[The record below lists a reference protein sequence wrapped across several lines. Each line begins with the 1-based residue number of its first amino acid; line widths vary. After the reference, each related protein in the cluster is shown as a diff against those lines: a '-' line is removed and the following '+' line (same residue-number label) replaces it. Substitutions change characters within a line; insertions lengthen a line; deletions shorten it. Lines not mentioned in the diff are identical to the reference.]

1 MITGL
6 KRKQFPISNN
16 AKNLLDKKE
25 DHDLRRKHKIRH
37 SPFIA
42 KLKEVC
48 GRLNYHQKRCVL
60 FLREHQ
66 TAFFIRFVKTNLA
79 RFGVVACALF
89 VSIANI
95 NSKNGTIF
103 TDFLSSREEAAPLYN
118 KIEKS
123 KSLAL
128 ATIADAYEM
137 TSASEYEEFL
147 KEEGEKHTVLGALVP
162 VSNPTPEEFRESGD
176 DVFVYKVQD
185 GDTAS
190 SIAQKYS
197 ITVKTVLWANDLSE
211 SSVIKPGDEIFI
223 LPITGI
229 QHTVKQGDTV
239 KSLAKKYKSSEEKI
253 IAFNELPA
261 DGKLQTGTEII
272 IPDGQGEDA
281 VQPARPTNPGT
292 NTVDDKNQQIFS
304 KKYYAYP
311 AHKFPYGWCTWYVAS
326 RRHVPWGGNAGTW
339 LYHAKSYGA
348 ATGKSPKV
356 GAIMVTGESRW
367 GHVAIVEKVSGD
379 QITVSEMNYKGWAVK
394 SSRTMSSKS
403 GVIKG
408 FIY

>member
-1 MITGL
+1 M
-6 KRKQFPISNN
+6 
-16 AKNLLDKKE
+16 
-25 DHDLRRKHKIRH
+25 RRKHKIKH
-37 SPFIA
+37 PPLVA

-48 GRLNYHQKRCVL
+48 GRLNYHQKRCIL

-66 TAFFIRFVKTNLA
+66 TAFFIRFVKHNIA
-79 RFGVVACALF
+79 RFGVLACALF
-89 VSIANI
+89 VSLANI
-95 NSKNGTIF
+95 NSKNGTMF
-103 TDFLSSREEAAPLYN
+103 TGLLSSKEEGAPLYN

-147 KEEGEKHTVLGALVP
+147 RQEGEKHTVLGALVP
-162 VSNPTPEEFRESGD
+162 VSNPTPEEFKESGD
-176 DVFVYKVQD
+176 DVFVYKVQE
-185 GDTAS
+185 GDTVS

-211 SSVIKPGDEIFI
+211 SSLIKPGDEIFI
-223 LPITGI
+223 LPITGVR
-229 QHTVKQGDTV
+229 HTVKSGDTV
-239 KSLAKKYKSSEEKI
+239 KSLAKRYKSTEEKI

-261 DGKLQTGTEII
+261 NGELQTGVEII
-272 IPDGQGEDA
+272 IPDGKGEDA
-281 VQPARPTNPGT
+281 VQPIRPSNPAAPQE
-292 NTVDDKNQQIFS
+292 DQQIFS

-339 LYHAKSYGA
+339 LYHARAYGA
-348 ATGKSPKV
+348 ATGKSPKA
-356 GAIMVTGESRW
+356 GSIMVTGESRW
-367 GHVAIVEKVSGD
+367 GHVAIVEKVNGD
-379 QITVSEMNYKGWAVK
+379 QITVSEMNYKGWGVK
-394 SSRTMSSKS
+394 SSRTLSAKSSI
-403 GVIKG
+403 IKG